1 MEINENI
8 LQYGK
13 KITIAA
19 YSKYHAKLF
28 SAQDLLHDIIFAI
41 WLRLQFDCIGGVFS
55 ILLRLQNCCK
65 KAAGVYT
72 QYPLNKKIDRFL
84 KTIDRFFPNLIFI

>member
-1 MEINENI
+1 LQAVEINENI

-19 YSKYHAKLF
+19 YSKYHTKIF

-41 WLRLQFDCIGGVFS
+41 
-55 ILLRLQNCCK
+55 
-65 KAAGVYT
+65 
-72 QYPLNKKIDRFL
+72 
-84 KTIDRFFPNLIFI
+84 